1 MKEGQVALLFSE
13 GMNRMERIQKD
24 NQYFKFCTY
33 GFLKNLRFFDP
44 FFILFLMEKG
54 ISFTQIGMLYAV
66 REVITNLFE
75 LPSGI
80 LADTFGRKKA
90 LAGSFILYIS
100 SFALFYFFQNFWFFL
115 IAFTLFGL
123 AEAFRSGT
131 HKGMIMDYLKI
142 NNMEGQAANYYGH
155 TRSWSQKGSALS
167 ALIAGIIVL
176 YRGTYDSVFL
186 YSIPPYLLNF
196 ILILSYPTNLNRPF
210 EPAMNNKRKRIGSA
224 IRLLLGLLR
233 KPAVLKI
240 IYSSASHTA
249 YLRAIKDYIQL
260 LMFNLAIILPIMASL
275 DLEKKSGILIGIMY
289 FIIFLASSSASKFSS
304 NLANRSRF
312 NIIRLTLLG
321 GFLLGALSGMAYSYE
336 FWSISLLAFA
346 LIYVVENIRKPL
358 LTGAIADQVPK
369 EILTSVISAQSLLRT
384 IITTLLALAFG
395 LLADHFGVGI
405 SLLTISSLLLLSGL
419 LIRIR
424 LQL

>member
-1 MKEGQVALLFSE
+1 
-13 GMNRMERIQKD
+13 
-24 NQYFKFCTY
+24 
-33 GFLKNLRFFDP
+33 
-44 FFILFLMEKG
+44 
-54 ISFTQIGMLYAV
+54 MLYAV

-90 LAGSFILYIS
+90 LAGSFILYIG
-100 SFALFYFFQNFWFFL
+100 SFSLFYFFQNFWFFL

-155 TRSWSQKGSALS
+155 TRSWSQIGSAFS
-167 ALIAGIIVL
+167 ALAAGAIVL
-176 YRGTYDSVFL
+176 YGGSYESIFL

-196 ILILSYPTNLNRPF
+196 ILILSYPTTLNRPF
-210 EPAMNNKRKRIGSA
+210 KLTVNKKRKRIGSA
-224 IRLLLGLLR
+224 IRMLLELLR
-233 KPAVLKI
+233 KPLVLKI

-249 YLRAIKDYIQL
+249 YLRAVKDYIQL
-260 LMFNLAIILPIMASL
+260 VMFNMAIILPIL
-275 DLEKKSGILIGIMY
+275 VHLNLEQKSGILIGVMY
-289 FIIFLASSSASKFSS
+289 FIIFLASSLASKHSS
-304 NLANRSRF
+304 YLANKSRI
-312 NIIRLTLLG
+312 NTIRVTLLA

-336 FWSISLLAFA
+336 FWSISILAFA
-346 LIYVVENIRKPL
+346 GIYVVENIRKPL

-384 IITTLLALAFG
+384 IITTVLALAFG

-405 SLLTISSLLLLSGL
+405 SLLAISSLLLLSGL
-419 LIRIR
+419 LIRSR
-424 LQL
+424 LHL

>member
-1 MKEGQVALLFSE
+1 
-13 GMNRMERIQKD
+13 MEPIVKD
-24 NQYFKFCTY
+24 RQYFKFCTY
-33 GFLKNLRFFDP
+33 GFLKNLRFFDA

-90 LAGSFILYIS
+90 LAVSFILYIG

-142 NNMEGQAANYYGH
+142 NNMEEQAANYYGH

-176 YRGTYDSVFL
+176 YGGSYDSVFL

-196 ILILSYPTNLNRPF
+196 ILILSYPTTLNRPF
-210 EPAMNNKRKRIGSA
+210 EPAVNEKRKRIGSA

-260 LMFNLAIILPIMASL
+260 VMFNMVIILPIL
-275 DLEKKSGILIGIMY
+275 VHLNLEQKSGILIGIMY

-304 NLANRSRF
+304 SLASKSRF
-312 NIIRLTLLG
+312 NIIRFTLLT
-321 GFLLGALSGMAYSYE
+321 GFLLGALSGMAYGFE

-346 LIYVVENIRKPL
+346 LIYVLENIRKPL

-369 EILTSVISAQSLLRT
+369 EILTSVLSAQSLLRT

-405 SLLTISSLLLLSGL
+405 SLFSISSLLLLSGL

-424 LQL
+424 LKL